1 MNEKRNLIII
11 EGQDRV
17 GKDYLFQKLDIP
29 SVYKFKSTATG
40 YPDYRKE
47 PKEFEQ
53 WVAGYLIGQ
62 AHTILALP
70 EKNVMMVRFLYS
82 DFVYSKLFK
91 RRSVAQDLYQM
102 IAKEFN
108 IYQIIMLF
116 KNYTEYRERCEMLG
130 EPIEYNVEEFYELI
144 KIFEFNVSEVH
155 ASSKI
160 YRTALVDPNEIEEHI
175 ISCIGSD

>member
-17 GKDYLFQKLDIP
+17 GKDHLFEKLNIP
-29 SVYKFKSTATG
+29 SVYKFKSTAKD

-62 AHTILALP
+62 THTLRALP
-70 EKNVMMVRFLYS
+70 EKNIMMVRFLYS

-91 RRSVAQDLYQM
+91 RRSVAQDLYETL
-102 IAKEFN
+102 KREFN
-108 IYQIIMLF
+108 IYHIIMLF

-130 EPIEYNVEEFYELI
+130 EPIEYEVGEFYELI
-144 KIFEFNVSEVH
+144 KMFEFNISEVP
-155 ASSKI
+155 AMSKI
-160 YRTALVDPNEIEEHI
+160 YRTALVDAEEVEEYI
-175 ISCIGSD
+175 IGCIGND